1 MSVSLKTDSRILF
14 LNHPDTKLSF
24 LIFWPK
30 LGVCFSFGKGIN
42 SGLSP
47 GSQDFTISGC
57 PLACVCSPLAF
68 IFHQLTGSSA
78 EGKANL
84 SDRHGVFSVRA
95 PWRSKCDCSHW
106 KFWFPEFASFVWT
119 TRRVVQWLCSWLEA
133 TGATPIQS
141 WRQLSVAKRVK
152 TDCLPALCWF
162 D

>member
-1 MSVSLKTDSRILF
+1 MSVSIKTGSCIPF

-30 LGVCFSFGKGIN
+30 LEMCFSFGKGIN

-47 GSQDFTISGC
+47 KSQDFTICGC

-78 EGKANL
+78 EGKASL

-95 PWRSKCDCSHW
+95 P
-106 KFWFPEFASFVWT
+106 
-119 TRRVVQWLCSWLEA
+119 
-133 TGATPIQS
+133 
-141 WRQLSVAKRVK
+141 
-152 TDCLPALCWF
+152 
-162 D
+162 